1 MEKQSFTYP
10 LSWKSFTEAD
20 VGWVKSV
27 FRALPDP
34 FLFLK
39 MAEVRISTSCCDE
52 NFYRDEFGED
62 AVRVDDMIEINGA
75 YTITRVIRTETTE
88 TLVSAHHRE
97 TFKYVVY
104 EPCLTP
110 GSHWEPE
117 EWDISE
123 VGVFDSLADA
133 VRAIF
138 LRECEG
144 TFNLAAEAA
153 FAADIAKAK
162 QEEVFDDIP
171 Y

>member
-1 MEKQSFTYP
+1 
-10 LSWKSFTEAD
+10 L
-20 VGWVKSV
+20 VKSV
-27 FRALPDP
+27 FRALPAP
-34 FLFLK
+34 CLFLK

-52 NFYRDEFGED
+52 NHYTTPLGED
-62 AVRVDDMIEINGA
+62 AFRENDTIEINGA
-75 YTITRVIRTETTE
+75 YTITRVIRAETTE

-104 EPCLTP
+104 EPCLIP
-110 GSHWEPE
+110 GSYWEPE

-144 TFNLAAEAA
+144 TFNLAAETA